1 LKGTCLLNIANW
13 YDILI
18 TGYIF
23 SNETIDA
30 LEEYSKKL
38 AKSVMKRAEAICRN
52 FDATNVGQ
60 LNTLFFPLIFI
71 FFSLLFLIGRL

>member
-1 LKGTCLLNIANW
+1 LVC
-13 YDILI
+13 ILI

-23 SNETIDA
+23 SNETIDD